1 MTPAFIKWAG
11 KQLKPFRDRIE
22 AHQRQKRFARLLRVD
37 PHLRAAHAALE
48 RDRKRHAPT
57 RQDIAAKQA
66 AVHSML
72 RGRAVM

>member
-1 MTPAFIKWAG
+1 MMT
-11 KQLKPFRDRIE
+11 QRDRLAHNAITGWL
-22 AHQRQKRFARLLRVD
+22 AHQCRRRFALMLAVNKRLR
-37 PHLRAAHAALE
+37 RAYENEL

-57 RQDIAAKQA
+57 RQDIRAKQA